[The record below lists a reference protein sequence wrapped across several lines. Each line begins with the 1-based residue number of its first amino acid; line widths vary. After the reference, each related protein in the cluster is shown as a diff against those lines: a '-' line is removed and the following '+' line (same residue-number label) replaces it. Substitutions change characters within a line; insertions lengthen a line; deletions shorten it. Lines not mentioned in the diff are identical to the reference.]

1 MIIIYLL
8 GAIFGFIIAEIDLNR
23 LEEEENKIASLESRI
38 NVGFMGAIFW
48 FYFVY
53 IKICY
58 WIDDNLLGI
67 SVRDE
72 D

>member
-8 GAIFGFIIAEIDLNR
+8 GAIFGFIIAEIDLNKY
-23 LEEEENKIASLESRI
+23 EEEENKIVSLESRI
-38 NVGFMGAIFW
+38 NVGFTGAIFW

-53 IKICY
+53 IKVSY

-67 SVRDE
+67 PVRDE
-72 D
+72 E